1 MGALCVANERS
12 VRGEERGR
20 AGGRRGGQRGL
31 SAHRAIEGAINTVG
45 AGSGGA
51 GKGRGK
57 RSPVGCS

>member
-1 MGALCVANERS
+1 MRSERTK
-12 VRGEERGR
+12 RARGR
-20 AGGRRGGQRGL
+20 EREGRGKEGGQRGL